1 MTAAAFASILVA
13 AGVPASGSDG
23 FVIGVDVDNPQR
35 LDREQQD
42 AVLDQLQRAQVNVIR
57 APLKPPWDGDDYRPA
72 IDFIRRAYERGI
84 KTELIVQL
92 QYRED
97 AQKRPPIKGRP
108 DLWPS
113 YPLSSADPTRFRIL
127 FEPLLNRLEDASVV
141 LVALELGNEINS
153 PAFNGDFSVVER
165 QGRVFSVENLRDD
178 RDARKIA
185 EGYRQYIQILRVLK
199 EIRDRSRLNRDTL
212 IISAG
217 LADPGP
223 PGPRFRTRTDAAAIA
238 GSLQYLRENGMDAL
252 VDTYG
257 VHAYPWAKT
266 AAKRLLELEEDT
278 LSECRSRDHGKP
290 CWLTEWGLPAES
302 SACPLNDASRAATMR
317 ELIADFR
324 QFARQGRLEGLI
336 YYAWTDDTY
345 GIYRCAALTE
355 SGRLAL
361 DPKPFAQP

>member
-1 MTAAAFASILVA
+1 MTAVSFASILLA
-13 AGVPASGSDG
+13 AEVPASGSGG

-35 LDREQQD
+35 LGAEQQD

-92 QYRED
+92 QYRKD
-97 AQKRPPIKGRP
+97 ARKRPAIKGQP

-113 YPLSSADPTRFRIL
+113 YPLSSADPTRFRMQ
-127 FEPLLNRLEDASVV
+127 FEPLLNRLEDAGVV
-141 LVALELGNEINS
+141 LVAFELGNEINS
-153 PAFNGDFSVVER
+153 PSFNGDFSVVER
-165 QGRVFSVENLRDD
+165 QGRVFSAEDLRDD
-178 RDARKIA
+178 RDAGKIA
-185 EGYRQYIQILRVLK
+185 EGYRQYIQVLWVLK
-199 EIRDRSRLNRDTL
+199 EIRDRSRLNRDIPIL
-212 IISAG
+212 SAG

-223 PGPRFRTRTDAAAIA
+223 AGPRGTKTDAAAIA
-238 GSLQYLRENGMDAL
+238 GSLQYLREKGIDGL
-252 VDTYG
+252 VDAYG

-266 AAKRLLELEEDT
+266 AAKRLLQLEQDT
-278 LSECRSRDHGKP
+278 LSECRSRGHGKP

-302 SACPLNDASRAATMR
+302 GACPLNDASRAATTR
-317 ELIADFR
+317 ELLADFSR
-324 QFARQGRLEGLI
+324 FARQGRLQGLI

-345 GIYRCAALTE
+345 GIYRCAMLTE

-361 DPKPFAQP
+361 DPKSFTRP